1 MTMHE
6 LRPVPPQ
13 RVELAVSGE
22 RSLNE
27 DRAMNQQRE
36 LGAVLTDM
44 WENGEKL
51 VRQEIDLGLAE
62 LQVRADKLKASLL
75 EGAMMGAIYN
85 AGAMVL
91 LAAVVLGLSEV
102 MAPWLAALLVAI
114 AALGTGYV
122 LQNRAKHNAIQAVA
136 DTDNPRTQQTVE
148 AMKEGLP

>member
-6 LRPVPPQ
+6 LRPLQPRREPD
-13 RVELAVSGE
+13 LSVSQE
-22 RSLNE
+22 RE
-27 DRAMNQQRE
+27 V
-36 LGAVLTDM
+36 GAIVADM

-62 LQVRADKLKASLL
+62 LQIRADKLKASLL
-75 EGAMMGAIYN
+75 EGAIMGAIYN

-102 MAPWLAALLVAI
+102 MAPWLAALLVAVASI
-114 AALGTGYV
+114 GTGYT
-122 LQNRAKHNAIQAVA
+122 LQWRAKQNAIQAVA
-136 DTDNPRTQQTVE
+136 DTENPRTQRTVE

>member
-1 MTMHE
+1 MN
-6 LRPVPPQ
+6 R
-13 RVELAVSGE
+13 E
-22 RSLNE
+22 RE
-27 DRAMNQQRE
+27 V
-36 LGAVLTDM
+36 GAIVADM

-51 VRQEIDLGLAE
+51 VRQEIALGLAE

-75 EGAMMGAIYN
+75 EGAIMGAIYN

-114 AALGTGYV
+114 AALGTGYF
-122 LQNRAKHNAIQAVA
+122 LQYRAKQNAIQAVA